1 MATKKIDMLMVDIF
15 KTEVHDR
22 AKQVDPSE
30 EQDWYSLTLG
40 WALAK
45 GMDPDEANEFAMY
58 IRYNTNL
65 G

>member
-1 MATKKIDMLMVDIF
+1 MNKQQLTTLFKKEITDNLDKID
-15 KTEVHDR
+15 
-22 AKQVDPSE
+22 P
-30 EQDWYSLTLG
+30 EQTHDWYSLTLG

-45 GMDPDEANEFAMY
+45 GLSPEKALDFATY